1 MREEIVILLRRSYT
15 VTVSINSSR
24 LINPMKYQQLE
35 NLEAGWKWTYLVKK
49 WKEGEAITSFI
60 DQSEADVAIKIL
72 LDIEHEPTKVIEWI
86 NNNMANSLENKLK
99 QAIRAK
105 RKRHFNSEQ
114 THTKKKSIDLD
125 FRVWEKLAEKSQEL
139 GSTLSDTIEY
149 LISESSRI
157 EQVNQTVLN
166 SKNDL
171 TQQLNSD
178 SFE

>member
-1 MREEIVILLRRSYT
+1 MIVILPVRSYT
-15 VTVSINSSR
+15 VTVSLNSLR
-24 LINPMKYQQLE
+24 IINPMKYQQLE

-60 DQSEADVAIKIL
+60 DQSEADAAVKIL

-86 NNNMANSLENKLK
+86 DNNMARDLENKLK

-114 THTKKKSIDLD
+114 MHTRKKSIDLD
-125 FRVWEKLAEKSQEL
+125 YRVWEKLAEKSQEL

-149 LISESSRI
+149 LISESSRT
-157 EQVNQTVLN
+157 EQASQTVSDL
-166 SKNDL
+166 KNDL
-171 TQQLNSD
+171 NQLLNSD